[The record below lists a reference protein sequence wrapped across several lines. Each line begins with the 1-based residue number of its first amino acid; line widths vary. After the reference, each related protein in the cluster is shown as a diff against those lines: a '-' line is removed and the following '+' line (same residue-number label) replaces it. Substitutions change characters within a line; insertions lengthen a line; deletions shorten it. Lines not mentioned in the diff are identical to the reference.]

1 MWYGWPLGELD
12 EKIMR
17 RGGGGEGGVV
27 TCHRSLTYLEDVLI
41 FLVI

>member
-1 MWYGWPLGELD
+1 M
-12 EKIMR
+12 IMR
-17 RGGGGEGGVV
+17 RGGGGGGVV